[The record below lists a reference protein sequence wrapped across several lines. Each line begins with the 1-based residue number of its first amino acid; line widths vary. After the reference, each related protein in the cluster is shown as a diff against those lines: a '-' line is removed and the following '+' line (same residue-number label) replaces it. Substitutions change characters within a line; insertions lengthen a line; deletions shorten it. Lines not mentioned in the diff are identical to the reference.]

1 MSKKSRRRNRR
12 LLKALGAGL
21 AIAGLGGAFKKRPS
35 GIGTGVGGGRDA
47 AEFKEKAVPAKVY
60 QDAILRGG
68 VGVKPGKLRFGQVVD
83 KKGDIKTIKP
93 FESAGLTLGG
103 IKTNK
108 TKTQRAVDLANKQMS
123 KGMLPPQLRSPGR
136 TNITTKQ
143 GEFRK
148 AVKDFFTPK
157 TQNFNE
163 SEFKTSDFDYFKKG
177 GRVIKKVGAAK
188 RGFGKAYK
196 GGK

>member
-60 QDAILRGG
+60 QDAIMRGG

-123 KGMLPPQLRSPGR
+123 EGRLPPQLRAPGR
-136 TNITTKQ
+136 TDITTKQ
-143 GEFRK
+143 GKNRAAIK
-148 AVKDFFTPK
+148 NFFKPK

>member
-1 MSKKSRRRNRR
+1 M
-12 LLKALGAGL
+12 
-21 AIAGLGGAFKKRPS
+21 
-35 GIGTGVGGGRDA
+35 
-47 AEFKEKAVPAKVY
+47 
-60 QDAILRGG
+60 RGG

>member
-60 QDAILRGG
+60 QDAIMRGG

-108 TKTQRAVDLANKQMS
+108 TKTQRAVDLANKEMS
-123 KGMLPPQLRSPGR
+123 QGKLPPQLRIPGR

>member
-60 QDAILRGG
+60 QDAIMRGG

>member
-108 TKTQRAVDLANKQMS
+108 TKTQRAVDLANKEMS
-123 KGMLPPQLRSPGR
+123 QGKLPPQLRIPGR